1 MGLFFFLGPPYLLG
15 KVCLFGLVCIFIY
28 TELFNK
34 KREMFCMRKN
44 SYRKCSRTGGGGVTR
59 FAKDGP
65 SYSFAKRE
73 RGEQEGPRFR
83 FSFSLFLG
91 TRMSLPTCSQYRRR
105 AQDPQC
111 RRCLYTTCTQS
122 ICRPIFFFALLPS
135 FPPASPRSINGRTEN
150 SLAPEIVSFCLS
162 FSLFFFSFLRLFMDG
177 VVVVQRTAAT
187 ERN

>member
-1 MGLFFFLGPPYLLG
+1 MYEEKLLSEVFKNGWRGLLG
-15 KVCLFGLVCIFIY
+15 SQKTAHLIRLQ
-28 TELFNK
+28 
-34 KREMFCMRKN
+34 
-44 SYRKCSRTGGGGVTR
+44 
-59 FAKDGP
+59 
-65 SYSFAKRE
+65 RE

-122 ICRPIFFFALLPS
+122 ICRPIFFFFFAFLPS

-162 FSLFFFSFLRLFMDG
+162 SSLFFYSFLRLFMDG